1 MEAHQEVGGE
11 LKGQWTSVQVIFL
24 TFTYIFF
31 LVLLPSMRLSSLL
44 PVILRFT
51 STLDI
56 KS

>member
-11 LKGQWTSVQVIFL
+11 LKGQRTSVQVIFL